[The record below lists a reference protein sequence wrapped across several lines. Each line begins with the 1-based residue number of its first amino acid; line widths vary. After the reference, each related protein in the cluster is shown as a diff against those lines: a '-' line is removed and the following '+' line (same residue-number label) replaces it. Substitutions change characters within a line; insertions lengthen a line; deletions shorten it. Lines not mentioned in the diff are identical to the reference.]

1 MVGTDAD
8 RHVTGLWIAVLVAVL
23 GGLGAVGRYLLETL
37 IGRPGRR
44 PYPLGTLLIN
54 LTGSA
59 LLGLLAGAV
68 ARGRLPSEALVIL
81 GSGLLGGYTTF
92 SSASQ
97 ETVELLQDHRYGA
110 ALGHGAGMLSGAIL
124 LAAVGLAVG
133 LSL

>member
-1 MVGTDAD
+1 MNFGWMLLGVG
-8 RHVTGLWIAVLVAVL
+8 VM
-23 GGLGAVGRYLLETL
+23 GGLGAVARYLLDLL

-59 LLGLLAGAV
+59 ALGLLAGLAAV
-68 ARGRLPSEALVIL
+68 GRIPNEALVIL

-97 ETVELLQDHRYGA
+97 ETVELIEDRRLVAG
-110 ALGHGAGMLSGAIL
+110 LGHGIGMLVGATAI
-124 LAAVGLAVG
+124 AAGGLALG
-133 LSL
+133 LIM